1 MKKKTIARLTALSVL
16 GVCISTAAGAD
27 AADAGLP
34 QAGTGPLANYT
45 ILQTTDY
52 GKSMTRDFPAQTTAR
67 QVVKATVPDLLAFF
81 GEKPKLVGVY
91 QDQKD
96 KRSACVFFS
105 EDLSGQAVKGLS
117 VIKVAGDATH
127 EWIVF
132 CQANAPKGEAMKLL
146 SLQTASAQPAAGS
159 GATSAQAPSQNTGA
173 PTAVADADVKLQTYS
188 FPDGTGT
195 VGVPD
200 GWTCNSPTIGNAIVK
215 GPADQTVAFD
225 LAGTV
230 DVPNGQALRL
240 LRMGGGNPAN
250 ALVAPFNPDPATAL
264 KNLMEAINRIQRA
277 RGGPTTTVDAVV
289 SQQPRQPGP
298 GMTNGHE
305 AVIELAVTRTT
316 KGVAEKFHSIQ
327 IFAVYT
333 FNGGQ
338 STWNYYGSQE
348 MAPEETYKQDLP
360 VMNAIFD
367 SLKENAA
374 GINAKGAAEQRQVN
388 QIVNQTR
395 QMTAGVNATI
405 AQMQNQEIQSEKS
418 FADVDE
424 GIRGYRKVYDTQT
437 GDEADVNLG
446 DVNGVVNALNEAD
459 PGRYVQVP
467 LRDEVGQ

>member
-1 MKKKTIARLTALSVL
+1 M
-16 GVCISTAAGAD
+16 
-27 AADAGLP
+27 
-34 QAGTGPLANYT
+34 
-45 ILQTTDY
+45 
-52 GKSMTRDFPAQTTAR
+52 
-67 QVVKATVPDLLAFF
+67 
-81 GEKPKLVGVY
+81 
-91 QDQKD
+91 
-96 KRSACVFFS
+96 
-105 EDLSGQAVKGLS
+105 
-117 VIKVAGDATH
+117 
-127 EWIVF
+127 
-132 CQANAPKGEAMKLL
+132 
-146 SLQTASAQPAAGS
+146 
-159 GATSAQAPSQNTGA
+159 
-173 PTAVADADVKLQTYS
+173 QTYS

-195 VGVPD
+195 VGVPE

-215 GPADQTVAFD
+215 GPASQTVAFD
-225 LAGTV
+225 LAGQV
-230 DVPNGQALRL
+230 DVPGGQALRL
-240 LRMGGGNPAN
+240 LRMGGGNPATT
-250 ALVAPFNPDPATAL
+250 LIAPFNPDPATAL
-264 KNLMEAINRIQRA
+264 NNLMQAINRIQQT
-277 RGGPTTTVDAVV
+277 RGGPTTTVDEVV
-289 SQQPRQPGP
+289 NQQPRLPGP

-305 AVIELAVTRTT
+305 AVIELAVTQTT
-316 KGVAEKFHSIQ
+316 KGVAQKFHSVQ

-374 GINAKGAAEQRQVN
+374 GINAKGAAEQQQVN

-405 AQMQNQEIQSEKS
+405 AQMNSQEIQSEKS

-424 GIRGYRKVYDTQT
+424 GIRGYRKVYDSQT